1 MAGDAVGGGGG
12 HADNVKLA
20 VGVCDDGAG
29 ARDRSDA
36 GAGGAGGGD
45 GGHVQTRC
53 AAACVL
59 STFRFPEEHNRL
71 VLRWCSAW
79 WQDCVLE
86 YRSVV
91 PALSV
96 LCISDLEPAKGKER
110 RK

>member
-1 MAGDAVGGGGG
+1 
-12 HADNVKLA
+12 
-20 VGVCDDGAG
+20 
-29 ARDRSDA
+29 
-36 GAGGAGGGD
+36 
-45 GGHVQTRC
+45 
-53 AAACVL
+53 
-59 STFRFPEEHNRL
+59 

-96 LCISDLEPAKGKER
+96 LCISDLEPVIEPAKGKER